1 MTATVI
7 HVRAHEVEHGDLL
20 FGRTWRP
27 VDSILLDCS
36 DGQEW
41 CYGDEHGRTIARCK
55 VWASVQ
61 VIRDLPGEVEAQ
73 SLAHPCPA
81 VPVGEVAG
89 PSPAISPAD
98 EIVGAES
105 ASREAART
113 PRGSGVSAPT
123 FIEPDPAS
131 PHGIT
136 RSHGLL
142 TVVQ

>member
-7 HVRAHEVEHGDLL
+7 RVAPHEVEHGDLL

-55 VWASVQ
+55 VWAQVQ
-61 VIRDLPGEVEAQ
+61 VIRDLPGEVSTQ
-73 SLAHPCPA
+73 SLAPTCPA
-81 VPVGEVAG
+81 VPVGESAD
-89 PSPAISPAD
+89 PSSALSPTD
-98 EIVGAES
+98 DC
-105 ASREAART
+105 
-113 PRGSGVSAPT
+113 P
-123 FIEPDPAS
+123 

-142 TVVQ
+142 VVVR